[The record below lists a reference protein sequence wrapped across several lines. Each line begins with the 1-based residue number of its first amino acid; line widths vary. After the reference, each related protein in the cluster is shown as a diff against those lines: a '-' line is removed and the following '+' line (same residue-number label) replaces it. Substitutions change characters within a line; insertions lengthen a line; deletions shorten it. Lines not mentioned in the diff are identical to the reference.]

1 MNSHGEIV
9 VFAMLNVSDD
19 ADEALAQTRNK
30 ILPILELGIYPR
42 MTAIAGLG
50 DDGNN
55 LTDAALQS
63 MAAAGTP
70 ADCARA
76 INNWADAGA
85 DCVVLVAGG
94 PDPRASYERLA
105 KDVLPLVRTVASR

>member
-1 MNSHGEIV
+1 MNSAGETV

-19 ADEALAQTRNK
+19 ASEALAQTRSK
-30 ILPILELGIYPR
+30 MLPILDLGIYPR
-42 MTAIAGLG
+42 MTEIAGLSDG
-50 DDGNN
+50 GNN
-55 LTDAALQS
+55 LTDATLQS

-76 INNWADAGA
+76 IRDWADAGV

-105 KDVLPLVRTVASR
+105 REVLPLVHAVA